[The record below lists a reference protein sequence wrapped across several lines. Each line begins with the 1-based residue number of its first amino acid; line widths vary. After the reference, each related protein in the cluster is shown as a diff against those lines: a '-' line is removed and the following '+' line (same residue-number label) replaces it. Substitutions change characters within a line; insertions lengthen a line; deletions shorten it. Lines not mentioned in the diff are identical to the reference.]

1 MKIRVATLLAGLL
14 VPTAAGARPVRPERW
29 SAGASIGVEAE
40 PDSIGDG
47 LEATPLYG
55 VAGTVRFHRFA
66 CLDSRFGIGASEDGS
81 ETTRVA
87 ETRLRF
93 DLRAALCRAVHRA
106 VTFVVGIGPALG
118 LSLLGV
124 RVEDQTVARTGV
136 DLGGSFD
143 GGVLLRI
150 PPIVLRVD
158 LELVLLAR
166 LALGM
171 FFSAGVAL

>member
-1 MKIRVATLLAGLL
+1 MTVRVAALLASLL
-14 VPTAAGARPVRPERW
+14 LPAAAGARPVRPERW
-29 SAGASIGVEAE
+29 SAGASVGVEAE

-47 LEATPLYG
+47 LEATALYG
-55 VAGTVRFHRFA
+55 AAGTVRFHRFA
-66 CLDSRFGIGASEDGS
+66 CLDARFGIGGSEDGS
-81 ETTRVA
+81 ETTRVG

-118 LSLLGV
+118 LSMLDV
-124 RVEDQTVARTGV
+124 RVEDQAVARTAV

-158 LELVLLAR
+158 LEIVLLSR